1 MPDPTLYREQA
12 MDFSFSEETLMMQET
27 LRKFISEE
35 MIPLQEKHKID
46 HDTPPP
52 ADLRKQMRLRSAGL
66 GFYGIDMPEAVGG
79 MEIPATDR
87 VLLYSES
94 SKYDNVF
101 YNEVF
106 GGAGG
111 PTPVLT
117 SCTDKQRE
125 KYLDPLMKGE
135 ITTCFGLSEP
145 GAGSDA
151 TNIQTTA
158 VKKGDKWIL
167 NGRKHYITNGPSA
180 DFSMVFAST
189 DREKKARGGITCF
202 LVDRDAPGADFDI
215 PQHTMD
221 GSGFVGELLFEDC
234 EIPADNV
241 LGQVGMGFAL
251 AMNWI
256 NDGRLN
262 ICAYAVGIAKRML
275 DMSVEYAKQREA
287 FGTTIG
293 NFQLIQAMLA
303 DMATE
308 IFAAENM
315 MYRAAWMR
323 DQGIDIRKEAAMV
336 KVYGAE
342 MVNRVVDSAMQ
353 IHGGM
358 GFMRETR
365 IERVMRQVRVYRIF
379 EGTSEIQRLTIA
391 KSLLKE

>member
-1 MPDPTLYREQA
+1 
-12 MDFSFSEETLMMQET
+12 MDFSFSQEALMMQDT
-27 LRKFISEE
+27 LRKFVTEE
-35 MIPLQEKHKID
+35 MIPLQEKNSLD
-46 HDTPPP
+46 REVPPP
-52 ADLRKQMRLRSAGL
+52 ANMRRKLRMRSAEL
-66 GFYGIDMPEAVGG
+66 GFYGIDMPEEAGG
-79 MEIPATDR
+79 GGISTVDRMLLHEEAAKHDTVFDSEI
-87 VLLYSES
+87 
-94 SKYDNVF
+94 
-101 YNEVF
+101 F

-111 PTPVLT
+111 PTPILL
-117 SCTDKQRE
+117 SCTDKQKE
-125 KYLDPLMKGE
+125 KYLAPLMKGE

-151 TNIQTTA
+151 TNISTAA

-189 DREKKARGGITCF
+189 DKTRSARGGISCF
-202 LVDRDAPGADFDI
+202 LVDRKAPGADFDH

-221 GSGFVGELLFEDC
+221 GNGWVGELVFEDC
-234 EIPADNV
+234 EVPAENL
-241 LGQVGMGFAL
+241 LGKEGFGFAL

-262 ICAYAVGIAKRML
+262 IGAASVGIAKRML
-275 DMSVEYAKQREA
+275 RISLDYAKQRQA
-287 FGTTIG
+287 FGQAIAS
-293 NFQLIQAMLA
+293 FQLIQAMLA

-315 MYRAAWMR
+315 VCRAAWMK

-336 KVYGAE
+336 KVYCAE
-342 MVNRVVDSAMQ
+342 MVNRAVDTAMQ

-358 GFMRETR
+358 GFMRETP
-365 IERVMRQVRVYRIF
+365 IEHVMRRVRVFRIF

>member
-1 MPDPTLYREQA
+1 
-12 MDFSFSEETLMMQET
+12 MDFSFSPEALMMQDT
-27 LRKFISEE
+27 LRKFVTEE
-35 MIPLQEKHKID
+35 MIPLQEKNALD
-46 HDTPPP
+46 REVPPP
-52 ADLRKQMRLRSAGL
+52 ADMRKKLRKRSAEL
-66 GFYGIDMPEAVGG
+66 GFYGIDMPEEAGG
-79 MEIPATDR
+79 GGISTVERMLLHEEAAKHDTVFDMEI
-87 VLLYSES
+87 
-94 SKYDNVF
+94 
-101 YNEVF
+101 F

-111 PTPVLT
+111 PTPILL
-117 SCTDKQRE
+117 SCTDKQKE
-125 KYLDPLMKGE
+125 KYLAPLMKGE

-151 TNIQTTA
+151 TNILTSA

-189 DREKKARGGITCF
+189 DKTKGARGGISCF
-202 LVDRDAPGADFDI
+202 LVDRDAPGADFDH
-215 PQHTMD
+215 PQDTMD
-221 GSGFVGELLFEDC
+221 GNGWVGELVFEDC
-234 EIPADNV
+234 EVPADNV
-241 LGQVGMGFAL
+241 LGQVGFGFAL
-251 AMNWI
+251 AMHWI

-262 ICAYAVGIAKRML
+262 IGAASVGIAKRML
-275 DMSVEYAKQREA
+275 KISLDYARQRVA
-287 FGTTIG
+287 FGQPIA

-315 MYRAAWMR
+315 VYRSAWMK

-336 KVYGAE
+336 KVYAAE
-342 MVNRVVDSAMQ
+342 MVNRAVDTAMQ

-358 GFMRETR
+358 GFMRETP
-365 IERVMRQVRVYRIF
+365 IEHVMRRVRVFRIF